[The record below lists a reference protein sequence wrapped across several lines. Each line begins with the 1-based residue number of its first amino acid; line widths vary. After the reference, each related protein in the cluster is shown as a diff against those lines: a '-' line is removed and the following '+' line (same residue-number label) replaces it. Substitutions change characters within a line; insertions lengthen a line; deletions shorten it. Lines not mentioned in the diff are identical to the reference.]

1 MHVRR
6 LFAVVCLTLSGLLLL
21 AGCSNDPTVPPA
33 TSAPVPAATLPPTQ
47 QPTPVPTPTPMEQP
61 TPEPTATPV
70 PTSTPE
76 PTATPEASKDEEKP
90 GPSRVPGMDLDLTE
104 REVSVTF
111 DAGGETKEVVIAS
124 PEGQDVLK
132 TGDVVKTGADE
143 EVRTDI
149 TVEGFSRIVRTAPV
163 RSGRWATLKRRER

>member
-1 MHVRR
+1 ME
-6 LFAVVCLTLSGLLLL
+6 L
-21 AGCSNDPTVPPA
+21 DPA
-33 TSAPVPAATLPPTQ
+33 
-47 QPTPVPTPTPMEQP
+47 
-61 TPEPTATPV
+61 
-70 PTSTPE
+70 
-76 PTATPEASKDEEKP
+76 
-90 GPSRVPGMDLDLTE
+90 E

-149 TVEGFSRIVRTAPV
+149 TVEGFSRIVRTAPGTEWTV
-163 RSGRWATLKRRER
+163 GNAEETGAVVIELT